1 MWMASVVLPTQ
12 PFWLRNEMTGMEPH
26 LCDCGIAIQYK
37 HTFAANRKPFHEAM
51 RFARC
56 DLGEGVAGKTH
67 VSNAD

>member
-37 HTFAANRKPFHEAM
+37 HTFAANRKPFDEAM
-51 RFARC
+51 RYARC
-56 DLGEGVAGKTH
+56 DIGEGVAGKTH